1 MENLDEQRA
10 QNLFSQFK
18 CITCSGENINEFA
31 KMLRE
36 DVDDYIKQGL
46 DDKQIIQKV
55 VQIYGD
61 DIMLTS
67 SYAYGGLLMW
77 MIPLIVI
84 IFGLG
89 KLNSI
94 LRRAGDKTGNETPSH
109 KQ

>member
-18 CITCSGENINEFA
+18 CITCSGENIKESQSEFA

-36 DVDDYIKQGL
+36 DVDDY
-46 DDKQIIQKV
+46 
-55 VQIYGD
+55 
-61 DIMLTS
+61 IMLTS